1 MQSCFIRFEVLTHPV
16 EVGGREAP
24 FFQSSPD
31 IIGRLL
37 RRVLHIRR
45 VEAIISQFIVH
56 NLVRRKIKTRRRWLR
71 IAVRGRAEAIYGQ
84 EERGFAQF
92 VGVQAVFNI
101 AIRTQGKDK
110 AAGRRTRQGAE
121 ESLPRLDHIFDGE
134 QTLFKSRTQFFMAVG
149 HAAPIGLQMIDVVRA
164 EGNKYG
170 IGLLPKSYGLLQR
183 LFCFRFAFGLGIGR
197 PFPAES
203 PTAPTP
209 VASLKEMAFRKS
221 IRLQRAQ
228 GLQYGTS
235 RKG

>member
-1 MQSCFIRFEVLTHPV
+1 M
-16 EVGGREAP
+16 
-24 FFQSSPD
+24 
-31 IIGRLL
+31 
-37 RRVLHIRR
+37 LHIRR
-45 VEAIISQFIVH
+45 VEAIISQFVVH
-56 NLVRRKIKTRRRWLR
+56 NLVRRKIKTRRRGLR
-71 IAVRGRAEAIYGQ
+71 ITVRGRAEAVYSQ

-101 AIRTQGKDK
+101 AIRTQSKDK

-121 ESLPRLDHIFDGE
+121 EGLPRLDHIFDGE

-183 LFCFRFAFGLGIGR
+183 LSCFRFAFGLGIGR

-203 PTAPTP
+203 PTAPTS
-209 VASLKEMAFRKS
+209 VAPLKEMAFWKS
-221 IRLQRAQ
+221 VGLQRAQ
-228 GLQYGTS
+228 GLQYGS
-235 RKG
+235 RII